1 MNLDWRVRDAVW
13 NDDFNLIQTVR
24 YSVFTLEQG
33 VSREIDIDGKDPHC
47 IHFLAETNSGDPIG
61 CARLALSGRVGRVAV
76 VKKWRRHGVGGK
88 IMNCLIKHS
97 ELLKMPKTYL
107 HSQLTV
113 VAFYESLGYKSE
125 GSVFNEADIPHVL
138 MVRKTNNA

>member
-61 CARLALSGRVGRVAV
+61 CARLAPSGRVGRVAV

-88 IMNCLIKHS
+88 IMNCLINHS

-107 HSQLTV
+107 HSQLMV

>member
-88 IMNCLIKHS
+88 IMNCLINHS

-107 HSQLTV
+107 HSQ
-113 VAFYESLGYKSE
+113 
-125 GSVFNEADIPHVL
+125 
-138 MVRKTNNA
+138 